1 MGTGGSLLETI
12 VMIPVVFAI
21 FGAAFRYPLF
31 QFAALVMWSG
41 WWRLAAVPPLL
52 VMVPITV
59 QMVNAF
65 QADANLAPLVFILTA
80 PMAAAWLGIFA
91 LMRRRFT
98 T

>member
-1 MGTGGSLLETI
+1 MITVGSLMETI

-21 FGAAFRYPLF
+21 FGAALLYPLF
-31 QFAALVMWSG
+31 QFAALLMWSG

-65 QADANLAPLVFILTA
+65 QADSNLAPLVFILTA
-80 PMAAAWLGIFA
+80 PVAAAWLGIIA

-98 T
+98 S

>member
-1 MGTGGSLLETI
+1 MITVGSLMETI

-21 FGAAFRYPLF
+21 FGAALLYPLF
-31 QFAALVMWSG
+31 QFAALLMWSG

-52 VMVPITV
+52 VMAPITV

-65 QADANLAPLVFILTA
+65 QADSNLAPLVFILTA
-80 PMAAAWLGIFA
+80 PVAAAWLGIIA

-98 T
+98 S